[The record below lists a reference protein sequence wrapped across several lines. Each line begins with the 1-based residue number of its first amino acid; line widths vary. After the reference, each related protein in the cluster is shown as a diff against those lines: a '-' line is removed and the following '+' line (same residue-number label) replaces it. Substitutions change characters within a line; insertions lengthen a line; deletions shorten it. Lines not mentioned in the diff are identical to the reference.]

1 MMRSYFPILEWIQEY
16 NKTLF
21 KGDLSAG
28 ITVAVMLIPQ
38 GMAYAMIAGL
48 PPVYGLYAAIFPQLI
63 YAIMGSSRQLAV
75 GPVAMDSLLVATT
88 LNTMAIVDAQH
99 YISLAIFLAF
109 FMGVIQVFLGLIK
122 FGFLV
127 NFLSKP
133 VINGFTSATAII
145 IGLSQLNHMLGVE
158 ISQGNVLQALMQ
170 SIWEVRTEIHLL
182 TLMITLGS
190 IFLIFGIKRFSK
202 KIPVAL
208 VVVILTTLLTS
219 QLNWNEM
226 GVSIV
231 GTIPSGLPAFNFQWI
246 DVEDIYPLFPMALTL
261 SLIAFLEAISIAKA
275 IEVKENKET
284 VDPNQELIALGAA
297 NVFGSFF
304 QSYPTTGG
312 FSRTAVNQESGAQT
326 GVAAIISAAVVGLT
340 LVFFSS
346 WFYYLPKPVLGAI
359 ILTAVINLVD
369 LKYPYQLWSSHRE
382 EFFILLFTFLI
393 TLFMG
398 IMEGVLLGTLASLS
412 LMVYRSSQPHI
423 AILGRIKGTK
433 HYRNIHRFTEE
444 VETFPGVLILRFD
457 GQLFFG
463 NHSYFKKQIVDLL
476 GRETKKIR
484 YLVIDASPINYI
496 DASASNTLNHWI
508 QNLNKEGI
516 TVLWVNVIGPIRDLF
531 FKNGMLKK
539 IGKKNLFYSLDSAVK
554 YIGGE
559 KTPKI
564 EKRIS
569 DQNNLNNV
577 K

>member
-1 MMRSYFPILEWIQEY
+1 MRSYFPILEWIQEY

-133 VINGFTSATAII
+133 VINGFTSAAAII

-226 GVSIV
+226 GLSIV
-231 GTIPSGLPAFNFQWI
+231 GTIPSGLPTFNFQWI
-246 DVEDIYPLFPMALTL
+246 AVEDIYPLFPMALTL

-312 FSRTAVNQESGAQT
+312 FSRTAVNHESGAQT

>member
-133 VINGFTSATAII
+133 VINGFTSAAAII

-246 DVEDIYPLFPMALTL
+246 AVEDIYLLFPMALTL

-312 FSRTAVNQESGAQT
+312 FSRTAVNHESGAQT

-369 LKYPYQLWSSHRE
+369 FKYPYQLWSSHRE
-382 EFFILLFTFLI
+382 ELFILLFTFLV
-393 TLFMG
+393 TLFVG
-398 IMEGVLLGTLASLS
+398 IMEGILLGTLASLS

>member
-1 MMRSYFPILEWIQEY
+1 MRSYFPILEWIQEY

-133 VINGFTSATAII
+133 VINGFTSAAAII

-158 ISQGNVLQALMQ
+158 ISQGNVLQALIQ

-226 GVSIV
+226 GLSIV

-246 DVEDIYPLFPMALTL
+246 AVEDIYPLFPMALTL

-312 FSRTAVNQESGAQT
+312 FSRTAVNHESGAQT

-382 EFFILLFTFLI
+382 EFFILLFTFLV

-476 GRETKKIR
+476 GRKTKKIR

>member
-1 MMRSYFPILEWIQEY
+1 MRSYFPILEWIQEY

-133 VINGFTSATAII
+133 VINGFTSAAAII

-190 IFLIFGIKRFSK
+190 VFLIFGIKRFSK

-231 GTIPSGLPAFNFQWI
+231 GTIPSRLPTFNFQWI
-246 DVEDIYPLFPMALTL
+246 AIEEIYLLFPMALTL

-312 FSRTAVNQESGAQT
+312 FSRTAVNHESGAQT

-369 LKYPYQLWSSHRE
+369 FKYPYQLWSSHRE
-382 EFFILLFTFLI
+382 ELFILLFTFLV
-393 TLFMG
+393 TLFVG
-398 IMEGVLLGTLASLS
+398 IMEGILLGTLASLS

-476 GRETKKIR
+476 GGETKKIR

>member
-1 MMRSYFPILEWIQEY
+1 MRSYFPILEWIQEY

-133 VINGFTSATAII
+133 VINGFTSAAAII

-246 DVEDIYPLFPMALTL
+246 AVEDIYPLFPMALTL

-312 FSRTAVNQESGAQT
+312 FSRTAVNHESGAQT

-476 GRETKKIR
+476 DRETKKIR

>member
-1 MMRSYFPILEWIQEY
+1 MRSYFPILEWIQEY

-133 VINGFTSATAII
+133 VINGFTSAAAII

-246 DVEDIYPLFPMALTL
+246 AVEDIYPLFPMALTL

-312 FSRTAVNQESGAQT
+312 FSRTAVNHESGAQT

-423 AILGRIKGTK
+423 AISGRIKGTK

>member
-1 MMRSYFPILEWIQEY
+1 MRSYFPILEWIQEY

-63 YAIMGSSRQLAV
+63 YAIMGRSRQLAV

-127 NFLSKP
+127 NFLSKS
-133 VINGFTSATAII
+133 VINGFTSAAAII

-231 GTIPSGLPAFNFQWI
+231 GTIPSRLPTFNFQWI
-246 DVEDIYPLFPMALTL
+246 AIEEIYLLFPMALTL

-312 FSRTAVNQESGAQT
+312 FSRTAVNHESGAQT

-346 WFYYLPKPVLGAI
+346 WFYYLPKPVLRAI

-382 EFFILLFTFLI
+382 EFFILLFTFLV

-398 IMEGVLLGTLASLS
+398 IMEGILLGTLASLS

-423 AILGRIKGTK
+423 AISGRIKGTK
-433 HYRNIHRFTEE
+433 HYRNFHRFTEE

-476 GRETKKIR
+476 SREAKKIR
-484 YLVIDASPINYI
+484 CLVIDASPINYI

-531 FKNGMLKK
+531 FKNGMLKR

-554 YIGGE
+554 YIVGE

-569 DQNNLNNV
+569 DQNNL

>member
-1 MMRSYFPILEWIQEY
+1 MRSYFPILEWIQEY

-133 VINGFTSATAII
+133 VINGFTSAAAII

-158 ISQGNVLQALMQ
+158 ISQGNVLQALLQ

-246 DVEDIYPLFPMALTL
+246 AVEDIYPLFPMALTL

-312 FSRTAVNQESGAQT
+312 FSRTAVNHESGAQT

>member
-1 MMRSYFPILEWIQEY
+1 MRSYFPILEWIQEY

-133 VINGFTSATAII
+133 VINGFTSAAAII

-190 IFLIFGIKRFSK
+190 VFLIFGIKRFSK

-246 DVEDIYPLFPMALTL
+246 AVEDIYPLFPMALTL

-312 FSRTAVNQESGAQT
+312 FSRTAVNHESGAQT

-369 LKYPYQLWSSHRE
+369 FKYPYQLWSSHRE
-382 EFFILLFTFLI
+382 ELFILLFTFLV
-393 TLFMG
+393 TLFVG
-398 IMEGVLLGTLASLS
+398 IMEGILLGTLASLS

>member
-1 MMRSYFPILEWIQEY
+1 MRSYFPILEWIQEY

-88 LNTMAIVDAQH
+88 LNTMAIVDTQH

-133 VINGFTSATAII
+133 VINGFTSAAAII

-158 ISQGNVLQALMQ
+158 ISQGNVLQALIQ

-226 GVSIV
+226 GLSIV

-246 DVEDIYPLFPMALTL
+246 AVEDIYPLFPMALTL

-312 FSRTAVNQESGAQT
+312 FSRTAVNHESGAQT

-463 NHSYFKKQIVDLL
+463 NHSYFKKQIADLL

>member
-1 MMRSYFPILEWIQEY
+1 MRSYFPILEWIQEY

-133 VINGFTSATAII
+133 VINGFTSAAAII

-246 DVEDIYPLFPMALTL
+246 AVEDIYLLFPMALTL

-312 FSRTAVNQESGAQT
+312 FSRTAVNHESGAQT

-484 YLVIDASPINYI
+484 CLVIDASPINYI

>member
-1 MMRSYFPILEWIQEY
+1 MRSYFPILEWIQEY

-133 VINGFTSATAII
+133 VINGFTSAAAII

-190 IFLIFGIKRFSK
+190 VFLIFGIKRFSK

-231 GTIPSGLPAFNFQWI
+231 GTIPSRLPTFNFQWI
-246 DVEDIYPLFPMALTL
+246 AIEEIYLLFPMALTL

-312 FSRTAVNQESGAQT
+312 FSRTAVNHESGAQT

-369 LKYPYQLWSSHRE
+369 FKYPYQLWSSHRE
-382 EFFILLFTFLI
+382 ELFILLFTFLV
-393 TLFMG
+393 TLFVG
-398 IMEGVLLGTLASLS
+398 IMEGILLGTLASLS

>member
-1 MMRSYFPILEWIQEY
+1 MRSYFPILEWIQEY

-133 VINGFTSATAII
+133 VINGFTSAAAII

-246 DVEDIYPLFPMALTL
+246 AVEDIYPLFPMALTL

-312 FSRTAVNQESGAQT
+312 FSRTAVNHESGAQT

-484 YLVIDASPINYI
+484 CLVIDASPINYI

>member
-1 MMRSYFPILEWIQEY
+1 MRSYFPILEWIQEY

-133 VINGFTSATAII
+133 VINGFTSAAAII

-226 GVSIV
+226 GLSIV
-231 GTIPSGLPAFNFQWI
+231 GTIPSGLPTFNFQWI
-246 DVEDIYPLFPMALTL
+246 AVEDIYSLFPMALTL

-312 FSRTAVNQESGAQT
+312 FSRTAVNHESGAQT

-382 EFFILLFTFLI
+382 EFFILLFTFLV

-508 QNLNKEGI
+508 QNLNKEGV

>member
-1 MMRSYFPILEWIQEY
+1 
-16 NKTLF
+16 
-21 KGDLSAG
+21 
-28 ITVAVMLIPQ
+28 
-38 GMAYAMIAGL
+38 
-48 PPVYGLYAAIFPQLI
+48 
-63 YAIMGSSRQLAV
+63 
-75 GPVAMDSLLVATT
+75 
-88 LNTMAIVDAQH
+88 
-99 YISLAIFLAF
+99 
-109 FMGVIQVFLGLIK
+109 
-122 FGFLV
+122 
-127 NFLSKP
+127 
-133 VINGFTSATAII
+133 
-145 IGLSQLNHMLGVE
+145 
-158 ISQGNVLQALMQ
+158 
-170 SIWEVRTEIHLL
+170 
-182 TLMITLGS
+182 
-190 IFLIFGIKRFSK
+190 
-202 KIPVAL
+202 
-208 VVVILTTLLTS
+208 
-219 QLNWNEM
+219 
-226 GVSIV
+226 
-231 GTIPSGLPAFNFQWI
+231 
-246 DVEDIYPLFPMALTL
+246 
-261 SLIAFLEAISIAKA
+261 
-275 IEVKENKET
+275 
-284 VDPNQELIALGAA
+284 
-297 NVFGSFF
+297 
-304 QSYPTTGG
+304 
-312 FSRTAVNQESGAQT
+312 
-326 GVAAIISAAVVGLT
+326 
-340 LVFFSS
+340 
-346 WFYYLPKPVLGAI
+346 
-359 ILTAVINLVD
+359 
-369 LKYPYQLWSSHRE
+369 
-382 EFFILLFTFLI
+382 
-393 TLFMG
+393 MG

-476 GRETKKIR
+476 DRETKKIR

>member
-88 LNTMAIVDAQH
+88 LNTMAIVDTQH

-133 VINGFTSATAII
+133 VINGFTSAAAII

-158 ISQGNVLQALMQ
+158 ISQGNVLQALIQ

-246 DVEDIYPLFPMALTL
+246 AVEDIYPLFPMALTL

-275 IEVKENKET
+275 IEVK
-284 VDPNQELIALGAA
+284 
-297 NVFGSFF
+297 
-304 QSYPTTGG
+304 
-312 FSRTAVNQESGAQT
+312 
-326 GVAAIISAAVVGLT
+326 
-340 LVFFSS
+340 
-346 WFYYLPKPVLGAI
+346 
-359 ILTAVINLVD
+359 
-369 LKYPYQLWSSHRE
+369 
-382 EFFILLFTFLI
+382 
-393 TLFMG
+393 
-398 IMEGVLLGTLASLS
+398 
-412 LMVYRSSQPHI
+412 
-423 AILGRIKGTK
+423 
-433 HYRNIHRFTEE
+433 
-444 VETFPGVLILRFD
+444 
-457 GQLFFG
+457 
-463 NHSYFKKQIVDLL
+463 
-476 GRETKKIR
+476 
-484 YLVIDASPINYI
+484 
-496 DASASNTLNHWI
+496 
-508 QNLNKEGI
+508 
-516 TVLWVNVIGPIRDLF
+516 
-531 FKNGMLKK
+531 
-539 IGKKNLFYSLDSAVK
+539 
-554 YIGGE
+554 
-559 KTPKI
+559 
-564 EKRIS
+564 
-569 DQNNLNNV
+569 
-577 K
+577 

>member
-1 MMRSYFPILEWIQEY
+1 MRSYFPILEWIQEY

-133 VINGFTSATAII
+133 VINGFTSAAAII

-190 IFLIFGIKRFSK
+190 VFLIFGIKRFSK

-246 DVEDIYPLFPMALTL
+246 AVEDIYPLFPMALTL

-312 FSRTAVNQESGAQT
+312 FSRTAVNHESGAQT

-369 LKYPYQLWSSHRE
+369 FKYPYQLWSSHRE
-382 EFFILLFTFLI
+382 ELFILLFTFLV
-393 TLFMG
+393 TLFVG
-398 IMEGVLLGTLASLS
+398 IMEGILLGTLASLS

-476 GRETKKIR
+476 GGETKKIR

>member
-1 MMRSYFPILEWIQEY
+1 MRSYFPILEWIQEY

-133 VINGFTSATAII
+133 VINGFTSAAAII

-226 GVSIV
+226 GLSIV

-246 DVEDIYPLFPMALTL
+246 AVEDIYPLFPMALTL

-312 FSRTAVNQESGAQT
+312 FSRTAVNHESGAQT

-476 GRETKKIR
+476 GRKTKKIR

>member
-1 MMRSYFPILEWIQEY
+1 MRSYFPILEWIQEY

-133 VINGFTSATAII
+133 VINGFTSAAAII

-158 ISQGNVLQALMQ
+158 ISQGNVLQALIQ

-246 DVEDIYPLFPMALTL
+246 AVEDIYPLFPMALTL

-312 FSRTAVNQESGAQT
+312 FSRTAVNHESGAQT

>member
-1 MMRSYFPILEWIQEY
+1 MRSYFPILEWIQEY

-99 YISLAIFLAF
+99 YISLALFLAF

-133 VINGFTSATAII
+133 VINGFTSAAAII

-246 DVEDIYPLFPMALTL
+246 AVEDIYPLFPMALTL

-312 FSRTAVNQESGAQT
+312 FSRTAVNHESGAQT

-382 EFFILLFTFLI
+382 EFFILLFTFLV

-398 IMEGVLLGTLASLS
+398 IMEGILLGTLASLS

-423 AILGRIKGTK
+423 AISGRIKGTK
-433 HYRNIHRFTEE
+433 HYRNFHRFTEE

>member
-1 MMRSYFPILEWIQEY
+1 MRSFFPILEWIQEY

-133 VINGFTSATAII
+133 VINGFTSAAAII

-190 IFLIFGIKRFSK
+190 VFLIFGIKRFSK

-208 VVVILTTLLTS
+208 VVVTLTTLLTS

-231 GTIPSGLPAFNFQWI
+231 GTIPSRLPTFNFQWI
-246 DVEDIYPLFPMALTL
+246 AIEKIYLLFPMALTL

-312 FSRTAVNQESGAQT
+312 FSRTAVNHESGAQT

-382 EFFILLFTFLI
+382 ELFILLFTFLV
-393 TLFMG
+393 TLFVG
-398 IMEGVLLGTLASLS
+398 IMEGILLGTLASLS

-463 NHSYFKKQIVDLL
+463 NHSCFKKQIVDLL
-476 GRETKKIR
+476 GGETKKIR

>member
-1 MMRSYFPILEWIQEY
+1 MRSYFPILEWIQEY

-133 VINGFTSATAII
+133 VINGFTSAAAII

-158 ISQGNVLQALMQ
+158 ISQGNVLQALLQ

-231 GTIPSGLPAFNFQWI
+231 GTIPSRLPTFNFQWI
-246 DVEDIYPLFPMALTL
+246 AIEEIYLLFPMALTL

-312 FSRTAVNQESGAQT
+312 FSRTAVNHESGAQT

-382 EFFILLFTFLI
+382 ELFILLFTFLV
-393 TLFMG
+393 TLFVG
-398 IMEGVLLGTLASLS
+398 IMEGILLGTLASLS

>member
-1 MMRSYFPILEWIQEY
+1 MRSYFPILEWIQEY

-88 LNTMAIVDAQH
+88 LNTMAIVDTQH

-133 VINGFTSATAII
+133 VINGFTSAAAII

-158 ISQGNVLQALMQ
+158 ISQGNVLQALIQ

-202 KIPVAL
+202 KIPVAM

-226 GVSIV
+226 GLSIV

-246 DVEDIYPLFPMALTL
+246 AVEDIYPLFPMALTL

-312 FSRTAVNQESGAQT
+312 FSRTAVNHESGAQT

>member
-1 MMRSYFPILEWIQEY
+1 MRSYFPILEWIQEY

-133 VINGFTSATAII
+133 VINGFTSAAAII

-246 DVEDIYPLFPMALTL
+246 DVEDIYPLFPMVLTL

-398 IMEGVLLGTLASLS
+398 IMEGVLLGTLASLC

>member
-1 MMRSYFPILEWIQEY
+1 MRSYFPILEWIQEY

-88 LNTMAIVDAQH
+88 LNTMAIVDTQH

-133 VINGFTSATAII
+133 VINGFTSAAAII

-158 ISQGNVLQALMQ
+158 ISQGNVLQALIQ

-246 DVEDIYPLFPMALTL
+246 AVEDIYPLFPMALTL

-312 FSRTAVNQESGAQT
+312 FSRTAVNHESGAQT

>member
-1 MMRSYFPILEWIQEY
+1 MRSFFPILEWIQEY

-88 LNTMAIVDAQH
+88 LNTMAIVDTQH

-133 VINGFTSATAII
+133 VINGFTSAAAII

-158 ISQGNVLQALMQ
+158 ISQGNVLQALIQ

-226 GVSIV
+226 GLSIV

-246 DVEDIYPLFPMALTL
+246 AVEDIYPLFPMALTL
-261 SLIAFLEAISIAKA
+261 SLIAFLEAISVAKA

-312 FSRTAVNQESGAQT
+312 FSRTAVNHESGAQT

>member
-88 LNTMAIVDAQH
+88 LNTMAIVDTQH

-133 VINGFTSATAII
+133 VINGFTSAAAII

-158 ISQGNVLQALMQ
+158 ISQGNVLQALIQ

-246 DVEDIYPLFPMALTL
+246 AVEDIYPLFPMALTL

-312 FSRTAVNQESGAQT
+312 FSRTAVNHESGAQT

>member
-63 YAIMGSSRQLAV
+63 YATMGSSRQLAV

-133 VINGFTSATAII
+133 VINGFTSAAAII

-226 GVSIV
+226 GLSIV
-231 GTIPSGLPAFNFQWI
+231 GSIPSGLPAFNFQWI
-246 DVEDIYPLFPMALTL
+246 AVEDIYPLFPMALTL

-312 FSRTAVNQESGAQT
+312 FSRTAVNHESGAQT

-382 EFFILLFTFLI
+382 EFFILLFTFLV

-398 IMEGVLLGTLASLS
+398 IMEGILLGTLASLS

-463 NHSYFKKQIVDLL
+463 NHSYFKKQIVDLI

>member
-1 MMRSYFPILEWIQEY
+1 MRSYFPILEWIQEY

-133 VINGFTSATAII
+133 VINGFTSAAAII

-246 DVEDIYPLFPMALTL
+246 AVEDIYPLFPMALTL

-312 FSRTAVNQESGAQT
+312 FSRTAVNHESGAQT

-569 DQNNLNNV
+569 DQTNLNNV

>member
-1 MMRSYFPILEWIQEY
+1 
-16 NKTLF
+16 
-21 KGDLSAG
+21 
-28 ITVAVMLIPQ
+28 MLIPQ

-88 LNTMAIVDAQH
+88 LNTMAIVDTQH

-133 VINGFTSATAII
+133 VINGFTSAAAII

-158 ISQGNVLQALMQ
+158 ISQGNVLQALIQ

-226 GVSIV
+226 GLSIV

-246 DVEDIYPLFPMALTL
+246 AVEDIYPLFPMALTL

-312 FSRTAVNQESGAQT
+312 FSRTAVNHESGAQT

>member
-1 MMRSYFPILEWIQEY
+1 MRSYFPILEWIQEY

-133 VINGFTSATAII
+133 VINGFTSAAAII

-226 GVSIV
+226 GLSIV

-246 DVEDIYPLFPMALTL
+246 AVEDIYSLFPMALTL

-312 FSRTAVNQESGAQT
+312 FSRTAVNHESGAQT

-382 EFFILLFTFLI
+382 EFFILLFTFLV

>member
-1 MMRSYFPILEWIQEY
+1 MRSYFPILEWIQEY

-133 VINGFTSATAII
+133 VINGFTSAAAII

-226 GVSIV
+226 GLSIV

-246 DVEDIYPLFPMALTL
+246 AVEDIYPLFPMALTL

-312 FSRTAVNQESGAQT
+312 FSRTAVNHESGAQT

-382 EFFILLFTFLI
+382 EFFILLFTFLV

>member
-1 MMRSYFPILEWIQEY
+1 MRSFFPILEWIQEY

-88 LNTMAIVDAQH
+88 LNTMAIVDTQH

-133 VINGFTSATAII
+133 VINGFTSAAAII

-158 ISQGNVLQALMQ
+158 ISQGNVLQALIQ

-226 GVSIV
+226 GLSIV

-246 DVEDIYPLFPMALTL
+246 AVEDIYPLFPMALTL

-312 FSRTAVNQESGAQT
+312 FSRTAVNHESGAQT

>member
-1 MMRSYFPILEWIQEY
+1 MRSYFPILEWIQEY

-133 VINGFTSATAII
+133 VINGFTSAAAII

-190 IFLIFGIKRFSK
+190 VFLIFGIKPFSK

-246 DVEDIYPLFPMALTL
+246 AVEDIYPLFPMALTL

-312 FSRTAVNQESGAQT
+312 FSRTAVNHESGAQT

>member
-1 MMRSYFPILEWIQEY
+1 MRSYFPILEWIQEY

-133 VINGFTSATAII
+133 VINGFTSAAAII

-246 DVEDIYPLFPMALTL
+246 AVEDIYPLFPMALTL

-312 FSRTAVNQESGAQT
+312 FSRTAVNHESGAQT

-433 HYRNIHRFTEE
+433 HFRNIHRFTEE

>member
-1 MMRSYFPILEWIQEY
+1 MRSYFPILEWIQEY

-133 VINGFTSATAII
+133 VINGFTSAAAII

-246 DVEDIYPLFPMALTL
+246 AVEDIYPLFPMALTL

-312 FSRTAVNQESGAQT
+312 FSRTAVNHESGAQT

-369 LKYPYQLWSSHRE
+369 FKYPYQLWSSHRE
-382 EFFILLFTFLI
+382 ELFILLFTFLV
-393 TLFMG
+393 TLFVG
-398 IMEGVLLGTLASLS
+398 IMEGILLGTLASLS

>member
-1 MMRSYFPILEWIQEY
+1 MMRSFFPILEWIQEY

-88 LNTMAIVDAQH
+88 LNTMAIVDTQH

-133 VINGFTSATAII
+133 VINGFTSAAAII

-158 ISQGNVLQALMQ
+158 ISQGNVLQALIQ

-226 GVSIV
+226 GLSIV

-246 DVEDIYPLFPMALTL
+246 AVEDIYPLFPMALTL

-312 FSRTAVNQESGAQT
+312 FSRTAVNHESGAQT

>member
-88 LNTMAIVDAQH
+88 LNTMAIVDTQH

-133 VINGFTSATAII
+133 VINGFTSAAAII

-226 GVSIV
+226 GLSIV

-246 DVEDIYPLFPMALTL
+246 AVEDIYPLFPMALTL

-312 FSRTAVNQESGAQT
+312 FSRTAVNHESGAQT

>member
-88 LNTMAIVDAQH
+88 LNTMAIVDTQH

-133 VINGFTSATAII
+133 VINGFTSAAAII

-226 GVSIV
+226 GLSIV

-246 DVEDIYPLFPMALTL
+246 AVEDIYPLFPMALTL
-261 SLIAFLEAISIAKA
+261 SLIAFLEAISIARA

-312 FSRTAVNQESGAQT
+312 FSRTAVNHESGAQT

-382 EFFILLFTFLI
+382 EFFILLFTFLV

-398 IMEGVLLGTLASLS
+398 IMEGILLGTLASLS

>member
-1 MMRSYFPILEWIQEY
+1 MRSYFPILEWIQEY

-133 VINGFTSATAII
+133 VINGFTSAAAII

-246 DVEDIYPLFPMALTL
+246 AVEDIYPLFPMALTL

-312 FSRTAVNQESGAQT
+312 FSRTAVNHESGAQT

-398 IMEGVLLGTLASLS
+398 IMEGILLGTLASLS